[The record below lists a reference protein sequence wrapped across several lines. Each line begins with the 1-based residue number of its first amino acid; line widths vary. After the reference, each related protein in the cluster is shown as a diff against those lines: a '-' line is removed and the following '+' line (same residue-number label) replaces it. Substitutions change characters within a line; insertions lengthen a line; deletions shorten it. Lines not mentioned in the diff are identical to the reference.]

1 MVERHH
7 APSAEKASGTAWRA
21 RVAAGVVRRIAGVRD
36 GEGAV
41 VARIAAVFALLEAGR
56 ALGENGINA
65 ILLVRAEG
73 SLPGLFI
80 PLGLVTMVVSI
91 GFGAALSRVRRARLF
106 GSTLVGIGALLLA
119 GWAALAGGMDAVPV
133 VWLAVMSAGLI
144 AVTIA
149 WTTAGSSLDARQAK
163 RLFPLC
169 TAAAIAGSFSG
180 SLLAGVAAPQV
191 GPATLIVAEA
201 ILFVMAAGVIVSLA
215 RRSAGAGWQARTTA
229 LGSVVGDVRVGFD
242 EVRRSPLL
250 SLIAVAYV
258 LLGILLFSVGYPY
271 LVAAKAVY
279 PDEGELAGFLGQI
292 SALVTGVSFVVALV
306 VANRVYARFGV
317 ASGALLL
324 PIVYVAGF
332 AVWIVRFNLATAA
345 AVTVVQQVTQ
355 RGLSN
360 AAWSA
365 FYNVVPA
372 ARRAQVLSFMDGVPG
387 QLGTVLSGILLLTA
401 GQILAPQDVAWLG
414 LAAGL
419 ACVVVVVGIR
429 RRYAEAL
436 LRTLRSGIGEQL
448 LEGGPG
454 PGDMLAVPE
463 VRTAL
468 VAALASPEAG
478 TRSLAASMLAR
489 ATGPEVRAA
498 LADALDDPDPTVASE
513 AIVGVLTVGP
523 EASDPAGGAG
533 PTARAERR
541 LAALIGGDEIERVLG
556 LRAAHRLGRSLGDDL
571 RESALT
577 DPSPA
582 VRAMAVAMLGD
593 DDDPAATGT
602 LLGALGDPSPT
613 IRRAASTALS
623 RRPHVQPAVLEL
635 LVSGTEDEQDAALRA
650 LEGHAAA
657 AREPVLA
664 WAERHV
670 ERAAQLYRSRMAVA
684 GALDAPSE
692 SQQFLVAVLDGRI
705 QRAQGRVLSAMA
717 VLGAPAA
724 RGVIRRSL
732 RSADAEIRAQA
743 IEALDSVGDRRLG
756 NALTK
761 LLEAATEVP
770 RLDADTAWRRL
781 RDDDDPWIS
790 GLSRR
795 IQASG
800 ADMSDPA
807 PLTGEIE
814 TMLRLRRVPLFE
826 RLSPEDLQ
834 RLAAVATERW
844 FDDGEALVHEGEPG
858 DELFVILE
866 GRVVVTRREDDGST
880 RRIRTYDAGD
890 HIGELAVLRERPR
903 AATVSAEGGRVR
915 TLVIGGE
922 GLTAI
927 LLERPEAAMAM
938 LATLAERISV
948 Q

>member
-1 MVERHH
+1 MG
-7 APSAEKASGTAWRA
+7 AT
-21 RVAAGVVRRIAGVRD
+21 GVVRRVAGVRD

-41 VARIAAVFALLEAGR
+41 VGRIAAVFALLEAGR
-56 ALGENGINA
+56 ALGENGITA

-73 SLPGLFI
+73 ALPALFI

-91 GFGAALSRVRRARLF
+91 VFGAALSRVRRARLF
-106 GSTLVGIGALLLA
+106 GTTLVGIGALLIG
-119 GWAALAGGMDAVPV
+119 GWAALAAGMDAVPV

-180 SLLAGVAAPQV
+180 SLLAGVGAPRV
-191 GPATLIVAEA
+191 GPALLIVAEA
-201 ILFVMAAGVIVSLA
+201 VLFVVAAGVIISLA
-215 RRSAGAGWQARTTA
+215 RRSAGAGWQARTTV
-229 LGSVVGDVRVGFD
+229 LGSVVGDMRVGFD

-258 LLGILLFSVGYPY
+258 LLGVLLFSVGYPY
-271 LVAAKAVY
+271 LVAAKAVF
-279 PDEGELAGFLGQI
+279 PNEGELAGFFGQV

-306 VANRVYARFGV
+306 IANRAYARFGV

-332 AVWIVRFNLATAA
+332 AVWILRFNLATAA
-345 AVTVVQQVTQ
+345 AVTIVQQVTQ

-365 FYNVVPA
+365 FYNVVPT

-414 LAAGL
+414 LAAGF

-463 VRTAL
+463 VRVALTTSLTA
-468 VAALASPEAG
+468 PEPAI
-478 TRSLAASMLAR
+478 RSLAASLLAR
-489 ATGPEVRAA
+489 TDAPDARQA
-498 LADALDDPDPTVASE
+498 LAAAIDDPDPTVAAE
-513 AIVGVLTVGP
+513 AVVGILREGMVAGDPIGTPGP
-523 EASDPAGGAG
+523 V
-533 PTARAERR
+533 ARAERR
-541 LAALIGGDEIERVLG
+541 LAALLGGDEVMRVIGLRTAQRLGRTPDPG
-556 LRAAHRLGRSLGDDL
+556 LRAAIL
-571 RESALT
+571 R

-582 VRAMAVAMLGD
+582 VRSMGLAMLGD
-593 DDDPAATGT
+593 DTDPVATNVLVQALADPA
-602 LLGALGDPSPT
+602 PM
-613 IRRAASTALS
+613 IRHAAATALAA
-623 RRPHVQPAVLEL
+623 RDRLEPRLVEL
-635 LVSGTEDEQDAALRA
+635 LTSGSVDEQDAAVRA
-650 LEGHAAA
+650 LDGPAGVG
-657 AREPVLA
+657 AREPLLSWAGQRIERARALRDVRAATERVASGSAAHEASPFLTAIIDQRIAREHDRVLA
-664 WAERHV
+664 
-670 ERAAQLYRSRMAVA
+670 
-684 GALDAPSE
+684 
-692 SQQFLVAVLDGRI
+692 
-705 QRAQGRVLSAMA
+705 AMA
-717 VLGAPAA
+717 ALGAPAA
-724 RGVIRRSL
+724 RGVVRRCL
-732 RSADAEIRAQA
+732 RSGDPEIRAQA
-743 IEALDSVGDRRLG
+743 LEALDSLGDRRLG
-756 NALTK
+756 SALAR
-761 LLEAATEVP
+761 LLDLPADP
-770 RLDADTAWRRL
+770 RGHDADAAWRRL
-781 RDDDDPWIS
+781 RDDVDPWIR
-790 GLSRR
+790 GLSRLVHPN
-795 IQASG
+795 G
-800 ADMSDPA
+800 ADMTDDA
-807 PLTGEIE
+807 RALGDIE

-826 RLSPEDLQ
+826 RLASEDLQ
-834 RLAAVATERW
+834 RIAVAATERA
-844 FDDGEALVHEGEPG
+844 FEPGEALVREGDPG
-858 DELFVILE
+858 DELFVILD
-866 GRVVVTRREDDGST
+866 GQVVVTRTEADGSE
-880 RRIRTYDAGD
+880 RRIRTYEAGD
-890 HIGELAVLRERPR
+890 HIGELAVLRARPR
-903 AATVSAEGGRVR
+903 VATVTAEGGPVR
-915 TLVIGGE
+915 TLVIDGE

>member
-1 MVERHH
+1 M
-7 APSAEKASGTAWRA
+7 G
-21 RVAAGVVRRIAGVRD
+21 AAGAVRRIAGIRD
-36 GEGAV
+36 GEGPV
-41 VARIAAVFALLEAGR
+41 VTRIAGVFALLEAGR

-73 SLPGLFI
+73 ALPALFI
-80 PLGLVTMVVSI
+80 PLGLVTMLVSV

-106 GSTLVGIGALLLA
+106 GTTLVGIGALLFA
-119 GWAALAGGMDAVPV
+119 GWAALAWGMDAVPI

-149 WTTAGSSLDARQAK
+149 WTTAGSSLDTRQAK

-180 SLLAGVAAPQV
+180 SLLAGVFAPRV
-191 GPATLIVAEA
+191 GPALLIVAEA
-201 ILFVMAAGVIVSLA
+201 GLFIVAASVIVSLA
-215 RRSAGAGWQARTTA
+215 RRSQGAGWQARSAA

-250 SLIAVAYV
+250 SLIAIAYV
-258 LLGILLFSVGYPY
+258 LLGVLLFSVGYPY

-279 PDEGELAGFLGQI
+279 PDEGELAGFFGQI
-292 SALVTGVSFVVALV
+292 SALVTGVSFVVALL

-345 AVTVVQQVTQ
+345 AVTIVQQVTQ

-387 QLGTVLSGILLLTA
+387 QTGTVLSGVLLLTA
-401 GQILAPQDVAWLG
+401 GQILAPQDVAWIG

-468 VAALASPEAG
+468 VAALASPETG

-489 ATGPEVRAA
+489 ATGPEVREA
-498 LADALDDPDPTVASE
+498 LASALDDPDPTVASE
-513 AIVGVLTVGP
+513 AIVGVLREGP
-523 EASDPAGGAG
+523 AAADPVGGAG

-541 LAALIGGDEIERVLG
+541 LAALVVGGELERVLG
-556 LRAAHRLGRSLGDDL
+556 LRAAHRSGRSLADDL
-571 RESALT
+571 RASALA
-577 DPSPA
+577 DDSPA

-593 DDDPAATGT
+593 DDDPAATGI
-602 LLGALGDPSPT
+602 LLRALGDPSPT

-623 RRPHVQPAVLEL
+623 SRPDVEPAVLEL
-635 LVSGTEDEQDAALRA
+635 LSRGSDDEQDAALRA
-650 LEGHAAA
+650 LEGHGTT
-657 AREPVLA
+657 AREPILA

-670 ERAAQLYRSRMAVA
+670 ERAASLHGSRMVVVGAVSDTTSD
-684 GALDAPSE
+684 GAARAMTDL
-692 SQQFLVAVLDGRI
+692 LVSVLDGRI
-705 QRAQGRVLSAMA
+705 QRQQDRVLTAIA

-732 RSADAEIRAQA
+732 RSADAEVRAQA

-756 NALTK
+756 GALTR
-761 LLEAATEVP
+761 LLEAGMGAN

-795 IQASG
+795 IPRSG
-800 ADMSDPA
+800 VDMSEPV

-814 TMLRLRRVPLFE
+814 TMLRLRQVPLFE

-844 FDDGEALVHEGEPG
+844 FEPGEALVREGEPG

-866 GRVVVTRREDDGST
+866 GRVVVARREADGST